1 MEDGLQGP
9 RGVVLNRDLPPVRD
23 AGEEELSADLVRE
36 MVKDALPEEVCE
48 QVEWTRLRLTA
59 DAAYRKRRQ
68 IVYSYDMRPF
78 VLTAGRGRG
87 TVSIV

>member
-1 MEDGLQGP
+1 MQGR
-9 RGVVLNRDLPPVRD
+9 RGVVLNRSSPG
-23 AGEEELSADLVRE
+23 AGRGGRGGLSADLVRE
-36 MVKDALPEEVCE
+36 MVKDALPDEVCE